1 MKQALTAAALLVASL
16 TGSAALADITGTWR
30 TEASDGVSL
39 DVKISPCGGAFCGHV
54 VGVNGDGDA
63 ALVGTQ
69 IIKGMKGTDAEGYS
83 GGPDLRPGHRQ
94 MVSLENLA
102 HRRQISVSGCVAAG
116 LICRSQTW
124 LAR

>member
-1 MKQALTAAALLVASL
+1 M
-16 TGSAALADITGTWR
+16 
-30 TEASDGVSL
+30 SL

-69 IIKGMKGTDAEGYS
+69 IIKGMKGSDAEGYS
-83 GGPDLRPGHRQ
+83 GGQIYAPDTGKWYRSKISRTG
-94 MVSLENLA
+94 
-102 HRRQISVSGCVAAG
+102 RQISVSGCVAAG